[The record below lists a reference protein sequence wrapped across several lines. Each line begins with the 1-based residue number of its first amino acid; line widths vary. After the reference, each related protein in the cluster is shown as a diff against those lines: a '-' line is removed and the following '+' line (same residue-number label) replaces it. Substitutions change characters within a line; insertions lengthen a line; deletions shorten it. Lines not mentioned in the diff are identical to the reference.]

1 MTWQKLAAN
10 FLISVALLGGV
21 SAVTLYRA
29 QAREAAIAAEFPPE
43 GQFLTVNGAQVHVY
57 ISGAGPDL
65 ILIHGASGN
74 ARDMTVALAADL
86 EKSYRVIAF
95 DRPGLGW
102 SDPIPDQSLRGQ
114 ALQLSDAA
122 QRLNVQTPIIVGQS
136 YGGSVALAWALY
148 APVKPR
154 ALVLISAPSLPW
166 PGALDIFYRLTDS
179 TIGAA
184 LIPPL
189 ASAFTPERYLD
200 TTIAAIFAPD
210 PVPPGYAKAIA
221 AKLTMRSSTL
231 RANFAQVNDLRAE
244 IVAQEPLY
252 PQLTLPIELIHGT
265 ADTIVPINIHSEP
278 FAARL
283 PNAHLTVIA
292 GAGHMPHYSHRAETL
307 AAIGRAAER
316 SGLRPSPQSP

>member
-1 MTWQKLAAN
+1 MSWQKLAAKL
-10 FLISVALLGGV
+10 LISAALLGGLT
-21 SAVTLYRA
+21 AVTLWRA
-29 QAREAAIAAEFPPE
+29 QSREAAIMAEFPAQ
-43 GQFLTVNGAQVHVY
+43 GQFVNVNGQRVHVY
-57 ISGAGPDL
+57 VTGSGPDL

-74 ARDMTVALAADL
+74 ARDMTMALAADL

-114 ALQLSDAA
+114 ALHLAAAAA
-122 QRLNVQTPIIVGQS
+122 QLGVQTPIIVGQS
-136 YGGSVALAWALY
+136 YGGSVSLAWALF
-148 APVKPR
+148 APIKPR

-166 PGALDIFYRLTDS
+166 PGALDIFYRLS
-179 TIGAA
+179 NSAIGSA

-189 ASAFTPERYLD
+189 ASAYTPDSYLD

-210 PVPPGYAKAIA
+210 PVPPGYANAIA
-221 AKLTMRSSTL
+221 AKLTMRRATL

-252 PQLTLPIELIHGT
+252 PQLTLPIEMIHGT

-278 FAARL
+278 LSKRL

-292 GAGHMPHYSHRAETL
+292 GAGHMPHYSHRAQTL
-307 AAIGRAAER
+307 AAIARAAER
-316 SGLRPSPQSP
+316 AGLRASPQSP

>member
-1 MTWQKLAAN
+1 MTWQKLAAKI
-10 FLISVALLGGV
+10 LISAAILAGL
-21 SAVTLYRA
+21 SAATLYRE
-29 QAREAAIAAEFPPE
+29 QSREAAIMAEFPPE

-57 ISGAGPDL
+57 ITGAGPDL

-74 ARDMTVALAADL
+74 ARDMTVALASDL

-102 SDPIPDQSLRGQ
+102 SDPIPDPSLRGQ
-114 ALQLSDAA
+114 ALHLSDAA
-122 QRLNVQTPIIVGQS
+122 AQLNVQNPIIVGQS
-136 YGGSVALAWALY
+136 YGGSVTLAWALY

-166 PGALDIFYRLTDS
+166 PGALDIFYRLSDS
-179 TIGAA
+179 RIGAT

-189 ASAFTPERYLD
+189 ASAFTLDSYLD
-200 TTIAAIFAPD
+200 STIAAIFAPD

-221 AKLTMRSSTL
+221 AKLTMRRATL
-231 RANFAQVNDLRAE
+231 RANFAQVNNLRAE

-252 PQLTLPIELIHGT
+252 PQLTLPIEMIHGS
-265 ADTIVPINIHSEP
+265 ADTVVPLAIHSKPLSE
-278 FAARL
+278 RL
-283 PNAHLTVIA
+283 PNAHLTVIE

-307 AAIGRAAER
+307 AAIERAAER
-316 SGLRPSPQSP
+316 SGLRASPQSP

>member
-1 MTWQKLAAN
+1 MTWQRLAAK
-10 FLISVALLGGV
+10 FLISAALLGGL

-57 ISGAGPDL
+57 ISGIGPDL

-74 ARDMTVALAADL
+74 ARDMTVAMAADL

-114 ALQLSDAA
+114 ARHLAAAA
-122 QRLNVQTPIIVGQS
+122 QALNVQNPIIVGQS
-136 YGGSVALAWALY
+136 YGGSVSLAWALY

-166 PGALDIFYRLTDS
+166 PGPLDIFYRLSDS
-179 TIGAA
+179 AIGSA

-189 ASAFTPERYLD
+189 ASAYTPDSYLD

-221 AKLTMRSSTL
+221 AKLTMRRATL

-265 ADTIVPINIHSEP
+265 ADTIVPLNIHSKPLSE
-278 FAARL
+278 RL
-283 PNAHLTVIA
+283 PNAHLTVIE

-307 AAIGRAAER
+307 AAIERA
-316 SGLRPSPQSP
+316 SLRASLQSP

>member
-1 MTWQKLAAN
+1 MTWQKLAAKL
-10 FLISVALLGGV
+10 LISAALLGGV
-21 SAVTLYRA
+21 AGVTLWRA
-29 QAREAAIAAEFPPE
+29 QSREAAIMAEFPAE
-43 GQFLTVNGAQVHVY
+43 GQFLTVNGLRVHVY
-57 ISGAGPDL
+57 VTGQGPDL

-114 ALQLSDAA
+114 ALHLAAAAA
-122 QRLNVQTPIIVGQS
+122 QLAVKDPIIVGQS
-136 YGGSVALAWALY
+136 YGGSVTLAWALF
-148 APVKPR
+148 APIKPR

-166 PGALDIFYRLTDS
+166 PGALDIFYRLSDS
-179 TIGAA
+179 TIGSA

-189 ASAFTPERYLD
+189 ASAYTPDSYLD

-210 PVPPGYAKAIA
+210 PVPPGYANAIA
-221 AKLTMRSSTL
+221 AKLTMRRTAL

-252 PQLTLPIELIHGT
+252 PQLTLPIEMIHGT

-283 PNAHLTVIA
+283 PNAHLTVIP
-292 GAGHMPHYSHRAETL
+292 GAGHMPHYSHRAETFV
-307 AAIGRAAER
+307 AIARAAER
-316 SGLRPSPQSP
+316 SGLRASLQSP

>member
-1 MTWQKLAAN
+1 MTWQKLAAKL
-10 FLISVALLGGV
+10 LISAALLGGV
-21 SAVTLYRA
+21 AAATQWRA
-29 QAREAAIAAEFPPE
+29 QSREAAIMAEFPPK

-57 ISGAGPDL
+57 VTGQGPDL

-74 ARDMTVALAADL
+74 ARDMTFALAADL

-102 SDPIPDQSLRGQ
+102 SDPIPDQSIRGQ
-114 ALQLSDAA
+114 ALHLSAAAA
-122 QRLNVQTPIIVGQS
+122 QLGVENPLIVGQS
-136 YGGSVALAWALY
+136 YGGSVTLAWALF

-166 PGALDIFYRLTDS
+166 PGPLDIFYRLTANPV
-179 TIGAA
+179 GAA

-189 ASAFTPERYLD
+189 AIAFTPDSYLQ
-200 TTIAAIFAPD
+200 TTIAGIFAPD
-210 PVPPGYAKAIA
+210 PVPPGYARAIA
-221 AKLTMRSSTL
+221 AELTLRRSAL
-231 RANFAQVNDLRAE
+231 RANFAQVNSLRPE

-252 PQLTLPIELIHGT
+252 PQLTLPIEMIHGT

-283 PNAHLTVIA
+283 PNAHLTVIP

-307 AAIGRAAER
+307 AAIERAA
-316 SGLRPSPQSP
+316 LRAPLQSP

>member
-1 MTWQKLAAN
+1 MAAKI
-10 FLISVALLGGV
+10 LISAALLGGL
-21 SAVTLYRA
+21 SAATLYRA
-29 QAREAAIAAEFPPE
+29 QSREAAIAAEFPPE

-74 ARDMTVALAADL
+74 ARDMTVALASDL

-114 ALQLSDAA
+114 ALHLAAAAA
-122 QRLNVQTPIIVGQS
+122 QLGVENPLLVGQS
-136 YGGSVALAWALY
+136 YGGSVSLAWALH
-148 APVKPR
+148 APLKPR

-166 PGALDIFYRLTDS
+166 PGPLDMFYRLTNS
-179 TIGAA
+179 GIGAA
-184 LIPPL
+184 LVPPL
-189 ASAFTPERYLD
+189 AAAFVPDSLVD
-200 TTIAAIFAPD
+200 TTVTAVFAPD
-210 PVPPGYAKAIA
+210 PVPPGYARAIA
-221 AKLTMRSSTL
+221 AKLTMRRATL
-231 RANFAQVNDLRAE
+231 RANFAQVNGLRPE

-265 ADTIVPINIHSEP
+265 ADTIVPLNIHSKPLSE
-278 FAARL
+278 RL
-283 PNAHLTVIA
+283 PNAHLTVME

-307 AAIGRAAER
+307 AAIERAAER
-316 SGLRPSPQSP
+316 SGLRAPLQSP

>member
-1 MTWQKLAAN
+1 MIWQRLAAK
-10 FLISVALLGGV
+10 FLISAAVLGGIA
-21 SAVTLYRA
+21 AVTVWRA
-29 QAREAAIAAEFPPE
+29 QSREAAIMAEFPPE
-43 GQFLTVNGAQVHVY
+43 GQFLSVNGAQVHVY
-57 ISGAGPDL
+57 VTGSGPDL

-74 ARDMTVALAADL
+74 ARDMTQALAADL
-86 EKSYRVIAF
+86 SKAFRVIAF

-102 SDPIPDQSLRGQ
+102 SDPIPDPSLRGQ
-114 ALQLSDAA
+114 ALHLSAAA
-122 QRLNVQTPIIVGQS
+122 QALNVKAPIIVGQS

-166 PGALDIFYRLTDS
+166 PGPLDIFYRLTANP
-179 TIGAA
+179 IGAA

-189 ASAFTPERYLD
+189 ATAFTPDSYLQ
-200 TTIAAIFAPD
+200 TTIAGIFAPD
-210 PVPPGYAKAIA
+210 PVPPGYARTIA
-221 AKLTMRSSTL
+221 AALTLRRSAL
-231 RANFAQVNDLRAE
+231 RANFAQVNSLRAE

-252 PQLTLPIELIHGT
+252 LQLTLPIEMIHGT
-265 ADTIVPINIHSEP
+265 ADTIVPIHIHSEP

-307 AAIGRAAER
+307 AAIARADQRAT
-316 SGLRPSPQSP
+316 LHPAPQSP

>member
-1 MTWQKLAAN
+1 MTWQKLATKI
-10 FLISVALLGGV
+10 LISAAILSGL

-29 QAREAAIAAEFPPE
+29 QSREAAIAAEFPPE
-43 GQFLTVNGAQVHVY
+43 GQFLTVNGAQVHAYVT
-57 ISGAGPDL
+57 GQGPDL

-102 SDPIPDQSLRGQ
+102 SDPIADPSLRSQ
-114 ALQLSDAA
+114 ALHLSDAA
-122 QRLNVQTPIIVGQS
+122 AQLSVHDPIIVGQS
-136 YGGSVALAWALY
+136 YGGSVTLAWALF
-148 APVKPR
+148 APLKPR

-166 PGALDIFYRLTDS
+166 PGPLDIFYRLTDS
-179 TIGAA
+179 SIGAA
-184 LIPPL
+184 MIPPL
-189 ASAFTPERYLD
+189 ASAFTPDSYFD
-200 TTIAAIFAPD
+200 ATIAAIFAPD
-210 PVPPGYAKAIA
+210 PVPPGYAQAIA

-231 RANFAQVNDLRAE
+231 RANFEQVNKLRPE

-252 PQLTLPIELIHGT
+252 PQLTLPIELIHGS
-265 ADTIVPINIHSEP
+265 ADTIVPMLIHSKPLSE
-278 FAARL
+278 RL
-283 PNAHLTVIA
+283 PNAHLTVIE

-307 AAIGRAAER
+307 AAIERAAQR

>member
-1 MTWQKLAAN
+1 MSWQKLAAKL
-10 FLISVALLGGV
+10 LISAALLGGLT
-21 SAVTLYRA
+21 AVTLWRA
-29 QAREAAIAAEFPPE
+29 QSREAAIMAEFPAQ
-43 GQFLTVNGAQVHVY
+43 GQFVNVNGQRVHVY
-57 ISGAGPDL
+57 VTGSGPDL

-74 ARDMTVALAADL
+74 ARDMTMALAADL

-114 ALQLSDAA
+114 ALHLAAAAA
-122 QRLNVQTPIIVGQS
+122 QLGVQTPIIVGQS
-136 YGGSVALAWALY
+136 YGGSVSLAWALY
-148 APVKPR
+148 APIKPR

-166 PGALDIFYRLTDS
+166 PGALDIFYRLSDS
-179 TIGAA
+179 AIGSA

-189 ASAFTPERYLD
+189 ASAYTPDSYLD

-210 PVPPGYAKAIA
+210 PVPPGYANAIA
-221 AKLTMRSSTL
+221 AKLTMRRATL

-252 PQLTLPIELIHGT
+252 PQLTLPIEMIHGT

-278 FAARL
+278 LSKRL

-292 GAGHMPHYSHRAETL
+292 GAGHMPHYSHRAQTL
-307 AAIGRAAER
+307 AAIARAAER
-316 SGLRPSPQSP
+316 AGLRASPQSP

>member
-1 MTWQKLAAN
+1 M
-10 FLISVALLGGV
+10 
-21 SAVTLYRA
+21 TLYRA
-29 QAREAAIAAEFPPE
+29 QSREAAIAAEYPPK

-57 ISGAGPDL
+57 ISGTGPDL

-114 ALQLSDAA
+114 ALHLAAAATQLGIK
-122 QRLNVQTPIIVGQS
+122 NPIIVGQS
-136 YGGSVALAWALY
+136 YGGSVTLAWALY

-166 PGALDIFYRLTDS
+166 PGSLDIFYRLADS
-179 TIGAA
+179 RIGAT
-184 LIPPL
+184 LVPPI
-189 ASAFTPERYLD
+189 ATAFVPDSYLD

-221 AKLTMRSSTL
+221 AKLTMRRATL
-231 RANFAQVNDLRAE
+231 RANFAQVNDLRPN
-244 IVAQEPLY
+244 IVLQELLY
-252 PQLTLPIELIHGT
+252 RQLTLPIELIHGT
-265 ADTIVPINIHSEP
+265 ADTIVPLNIHSKPLSE
-278 FAARL
+278 RL
-283 PNAHLTVIA
+283 QNAHLTVME
-292 GAGHMPHYSHRAETL
+292 GAGHMPHYSHRAEAL
-307 AAIGRAAER
+307 AAIERA
-316 SGLRPSPQSP
+316 SLRAPLQSP

>member
-1 MTWQKLAAN
+1 MIWQKLAAKI
-10 FLISVALLGGV
+10 LIAATLLGGV

-29 QAREAAIAAEFPPE
+29 QNRETAIAAEFPPE

-57 ISGAGPDL
+57 ISGQGPDL

-74 ARDMTVALAADL
+74 ARDMTVGLAADL

-95 DRPGLGW
+95 DRPALGW
-102 SDPIPDQSLRGQ
+102 SDPIPDASLRGQ
-114 ALQLSDAA
+114 ALHLAAAATQLGIK
-122 QRLNVQTPIIVGQS
+122 NPIIVGQS
-136 YGGSVALAWALY
+136 YGGSVTLAWALY

-166 PGALDIFYRLTDS
+166 PGPLDIFYRLTDS
-179 TIGAA
+179 RIGAA

-189 ASAFTPERYLD
+189 ASAFTPDSYLD
-200 TTIAAIFAPD
+200 ATIATIFAPD

-231 RANFAQVNDLRAE
+231 RANFAQVNDLRPE

-252 PQLTLPIELIHGT
+252 RQLTLPIELIHGT
-265 ADTIVPINIHSEP
+265 ADTIVPLKIHSKPLSE
-278 FAARL
+278 RL
-283 PNAHLTVIA
+283 PNAHLTVME

-307 AAIGRAAER
+307 AAIERASLRAA
-316 SGLRPSPQSP
+316 PQSP